1 MKASFNENFPIK
13 NNPGII
19 SAIHNSVLKFLKD
32 F

>member
-1 MKASFNENFPIK
+1 MKADFNKNFPIK

-19 SAIHNSVLKFLKD
+19 SAIHNNTLDFLRD